1 MGGIDLDPC
10 ADPDRRVSASN
21 HFTKE
26 QNGLE
31 QQWSGR
37 LWFNPPFSQSA
48 IWVRQLG
55 LYCLTGDVSEAMA
68 LLPMR
73 SLTNK
78 ASRPFMRGIATG
90 LVVIDGEVE
99 FDHPEP
105 GRSTKYK
112 TLKSGAFALL
122 YFGDRT

>member
-1 MGGIDLDPC
+1 MVWKALVQP
-10 ADPDRRVSASN
+10 
-21 HFTKE
+21 
-26 QNGLE
+26 
-31 QQWSGR
+31 
-37 LWFNPPFSQSA
+37 A
-48 IWVRQLG
+48 IQPISYLG
-55 LYCLTGDVSEAMA
+55 ATAWPYCLTGDVSEAMA
-68 LLPMR
+68 LMPMR

-90 LVVIDGEVE
+90 LVVKDGEVE

-122 YFGDRT
+122 YFGDRTSKFLDLAVVWNTVLDPTATRS